1 MFLAHVPNFLGKKFF
16 SGKFGSAKHNFTT
29 VSSTMPN
36 LQKTNDAI
44 PRKCPERDRK
54 MDGRTEGQTKGRPDP
69 VL

>member
-1 MFLAHVPNFLGKKFF
+1 MFPIFWAKIFFLENSALPNTT
-16 SGKFGSAKHNFTT
+16 STT

-36 LQKTNDAI
+36 LEKTNDAI